1 MISVFVGTQDKPFF
15 RLIDYIIKA
24 KKDGYLKDEEVLIQT
39 GQTKYN
45 FDSSILKNYNIK
57 IFDFKKEEEI
67 EEIIKKSNYII
78 SHSGVGL
85 LMNAIKL
92 GKKVIIVPRLKKYK
106 EHVNDH
112 QIQIAENFEKE
123 EYGIVVKDYTEF
135 INALNDINSFKQK
148 EYKSNN
154 ENFCNKLDK
163 LIIELVNKK

>member
-24 KKDGYLKDEEVLIQT
+24 KKDGYLKNEEVLIQT